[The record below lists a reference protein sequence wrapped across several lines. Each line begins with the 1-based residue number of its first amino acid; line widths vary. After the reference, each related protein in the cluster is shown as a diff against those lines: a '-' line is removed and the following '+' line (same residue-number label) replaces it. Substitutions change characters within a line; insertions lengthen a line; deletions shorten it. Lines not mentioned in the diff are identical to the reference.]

1 MLLPG
6 VFSTQEQKQV
16 SGITEESPRSPESR
30 SRLFVGWEHASVIR
44 QLRRQML
51 RVLGEGGRYLRLQP
65 PFLPFPRLPF
75 SDHRMNT
82 ALLPTCLR
90 SHSPTQARL
99 QTIHAASARPCL
111 PGCFIIPLTLPKYY
125 GRLRYLKKNHQ
136 QLIDTRQIPYASR
149 CFVCCFS
156 PACIFSHPPR

>member
-1 MLLPG
+1 M
-6 VFSTQEQKQV
+6 
-16 SGITEESPRSPESR
+16 
-30 SRLFVGWEHASVIR
+30 IR

-149 CFVCCFS
+149 CFVCCFTVVSDSLRPHDSQHARPPCPS
-156 PACIFSHPPR
+156 PTPGVHSNSCPSSR